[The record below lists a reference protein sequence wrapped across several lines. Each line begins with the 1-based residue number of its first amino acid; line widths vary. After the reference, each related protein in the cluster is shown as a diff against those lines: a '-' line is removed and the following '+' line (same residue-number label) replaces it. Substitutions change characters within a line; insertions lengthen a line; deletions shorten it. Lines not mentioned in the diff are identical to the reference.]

1 MKYPGEGMTMVIVS
15 ANSRAEL
22 GKESDFFEMT
32 KEKRRRIFGGFLF
45 CLDYLKTSKRRTRYC
60 GNSRDTFQ
68 YFWISRSKKEVQ
80 K

>member
-45 CLDYLKTSKRRTRYC
+45 CFELSE
-60 GNSRDTFQ
+60 N
-68 YFWISRSKKEVQ
+68 I
-80 K
+80 

>member
-1 MKYPGEGMTMVIVS
+1 MGYSRKIKGTDKVESMKYPEEGMTMVIVS

-45 CLDYLKTSKRRTRYC
+45 CF
-60 GNSRDTFQ
+60 G
-68 YFWISRSKKEVQ
+68 ISENI
-80 K
+80 